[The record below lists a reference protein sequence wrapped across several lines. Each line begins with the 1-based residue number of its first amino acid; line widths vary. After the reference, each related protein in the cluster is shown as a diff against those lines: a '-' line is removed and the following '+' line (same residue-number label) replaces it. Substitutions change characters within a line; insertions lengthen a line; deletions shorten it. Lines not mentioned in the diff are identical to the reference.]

1 MKYIIELWKRTFD
14 YKGRSGKKE
23 FWIPF
28 AIHAALAIIFVI
40 LIFLKMIINP
50 LAIPII
56 ILGIYLAAGI
66 LPFISLTV
74 RRLHDTGRS
83 GGWYWLIFVLGVGA
97 VILIIML
104 AGRTYSFDPTTN
116 FGVCVYGPPPDDYY
130 NSEEA
135 ETDAVEAE
143 TDVADTDV
151 DETDVVGT
159 DVAETDITETD
170 VDDTDDDNTSIDG
183 TSVICTDKE
192 AAADDEIIIGFSPE
206 GNLPEA
212 VYGPPEWF
220 ENGE

>member
-83 GGWYWLIFVLGVGA
+83 GGWYWLIFALGVGA

-135 ETDAVEAE
+135 ETDAVETDAVEAE
-143 TDVADTDV
+143 TDVADTNV

-159 DVAETDITETD
+159 DVAETETDAVEAETD
-170 VDDTDDDNTSIDG
+170 VADTNVDETDVVG
-183 TSVICTDKE
+183 TDVAE
-192 AAADDEIIIGFSPE
+192 
-206 GNLPEA
+206 
-212 VYGPPEWF
+212 
-220 ENGE
+220 